1 MYQSCAQTEM
11 VSKTFSKVLTEI
23 IIDFPRKHLE
33 FSFFRQR
40 VRFMPDST
48 LVFVTWA
55 VRCSHFI
62 LVSFFRQRVC
72 FMPDL
77 TLVFV
82 SWAVRWSSQFILVSF
97 KHKICELRVLNF
109 RDECSAIKYLLG
121 SWVFKFILFRA
132 CSGCT
137 RCGKLDSISSVLGFL
152 YISV

>member
-11 VSKTFSKVLTEI
+11 VSKTFSKVLTEMI
-23 IIDFPRKHLE
+23 VDFPRKHLE

-40 VRFMPDST
+40 VRFMPNST
-48 LVFVTWA
+48 LVFVTGA
-55 VRCSHFI
+55 VRC
-62 LVSFFRQRVC
+62 
-72 FMPDL
+72 
-77 TLVFV
+77 
-82 SWAVRWSSQFILVSF
+82 SQFILVSF

-109 RDECSAIKYLLG
+109 RDECSAIKYLPG